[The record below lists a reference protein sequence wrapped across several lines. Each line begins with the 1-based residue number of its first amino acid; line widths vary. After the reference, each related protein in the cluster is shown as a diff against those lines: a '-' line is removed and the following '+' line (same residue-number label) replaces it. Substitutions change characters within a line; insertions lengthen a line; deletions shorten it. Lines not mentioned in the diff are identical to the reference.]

1 MAPVLFVK
9 ALCEPC
15 LLVAYYSHVMKSPP
29 LISIKTG
36 SSSLISRPH
45 APASTQPFLQEFCLF
60 YCGEA
65 WEGFWSVHSS
75 PSTVSFFLSEN
86 ARSLSQAL
94 SLVGLSSVVLKWC
107 HYFLTVLPPFLGQDS
122 RKLLILFLLCT
133 VFSLDDGRLSLSLL
147 LFALNVSGT
156 FSVLSTK
163 TIGLQKSR
171 LQRMQP
177 EKCGPQASLPPV
189 SPLLVLCR

>member
-15 LLVAYYSHVMKSPP
+15 LLVAYCSHVMKSPP

-65 WEGFWSVHSS
+65 WKGKSLTPDALTATGYPLLHSS

-86 ARSLSQAL
+86 ARSPSQAL

-107 HYFLTVLPPFLGQDS
+107 HYFLTVLPPFLGQGS
-122 RKLLILFLLCT
+122 RKLLILF
-133 VFSLDDGRLSLSLL
+133 SSLL
-147 LFALNVSGT
+147 S
-156 FSVLSTK
+156 SVWMT
-163 TIGLQKSR
+163 
-171 LQRMQP
+171 
-177 EKCGPQASLPPV
+177 V
-189 SPLLVLCR
+189 VWV